1 MRAHKVLALITV
13 AVAACGRAAVQ
24 SAAPV
29 PAPVAMVVVPPP
41 APVESVTVAA
51 NNAERPAQDSVAE
64 ADSAADQAALSAL
77 DELELGK
84 DAQTS
89 RVAANA
95 PPVSHADVAVE
106 AKGMFAASHGGTAST
121 ASPTYDIDVET
132 FASHGRVQA
141 YV

>member
-1 MRAHKVLALITV
+1 MRAHKVLAIITV

-29 PAPVAMVVVPPP
+29 PAPVAEAPSPA
-41 APVESVTVAA
+41 APVAADTVTVAL
-51 NNAERPAQDSVAE
+51 NNTVPAQDSVTE

-84 DAQTS
+84 DAPTS
-89 RVAANA
+89 RVTANA
-95 PPVSHADVAVE
+95 APVSHADVAVE

-121 ASPTYDIDVET
+121 AAPTYDIDVET
-132 FASHGRVQA
+132 FAKSMP
-141 YV
+141 